1 MIMRIFIQLTLL
13 EIDNFFNRLV
23 SLFKSWIEV
32 LNCVST
38 AIFGELAM
46 NPLMHND
53 PKWSDTL

>member
-1 MIMRIFIQLTLL
+1 MIMRILIQLTLL
-13 EIDNFFNRLV
+13 QIDNFFNRLI
-23 SLFKSWIEV
+23 SLFESWIEV
-32 LNCVST
+32 LNLFLA